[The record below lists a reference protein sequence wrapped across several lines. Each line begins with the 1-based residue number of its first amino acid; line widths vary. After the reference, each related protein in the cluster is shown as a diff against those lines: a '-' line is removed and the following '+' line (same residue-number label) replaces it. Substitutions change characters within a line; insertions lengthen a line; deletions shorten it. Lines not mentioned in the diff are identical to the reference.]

1 MHVIDWIVLCGTLLA
16 IVFYG
21 VWKTRGIKTSGSY
34 LHGDNDMPWWLIG
47 VSVMATQASAIT
59 FLSTPGQGYE
69 DGMRFVQFYFGLPL
83 AMVLLCIV
91 ALPLYYKLK
100 VYTAYEF
107 LETRFDAKTRTL
119 TALLFLIQ
127 RGLAAGITIY
137 APSIILS
144 TILGWPL
151 SVTNLI
157 IGVAVII
164 YTVAG
169 GTSAVSQTQKQ
180 QMSVMFGGMV
190 LAFIVLVNKM
200 PEGITFHRAMHI
212 AGDFGKLNILDF
224 NFDLKNRYNVWSG
237 FIGGT
242 FLFLSYFGTDQSQVQ
257 RYLSGKSLRESRL
270 GLLFNALFKIPMQ
283 FSILLTGVLVFV
295 FFQFI
300 QSPLHFN
307 RANEEFVLQ
316 SEYSEQYRKIQEE
329 YDLEFS
335 EKRDFLLQTYTK
347 NGQIDE
353 AAIKEQL
360 SIYTESEQVMRED
373 AKVLIAQARPGIDTE
388 DTDYVFITFVLNYL
402 PLGLIGLLL
411 AVIFSAAM
419 SSTSSELNALATT
432 TSVDIYKRFINPE
445 VEDSRYLQ
453 ISKLFT
459 LGWGLVALT
468 FALTA
473 SQFENLIEAVNII
486 GSLFYGT
493 ILGIFVAAFFFRWLS
508 SNAVFIAGIL
518 AEIVVVIIYFL
529 RINGYTDISYLWLN
543 LIGCVSVILI
553 AMLLNIVIPRKKRN
567 K

>member
-1 MHVIDWIVLCGTLLA
+1 MHLFDWIVLCGTLLA
-16 IVFYG
+16 IVTYG

-47 VSVMATQASAIT
+47 LSVMATQASAIT

-83 AMVLLCIV
+83 AMVLLCIFV
-91 ALPLYYKLK
+91 LPLYYKLK

-119 TALLFLIQ
+119 TAFLFLVQ

-151 SVTNLI
+151 SITNLI
-157 IGVAVII
+157 IGIAVII

-169 GTSAVSQTQKQ
+169 GTKAVSQTQKQ
-180 QMSVMFGGMV
+180 QMMVMFGGMV
-190 LAFIVLVNKM
+190 LAFIVLLNKM
-200 PEGITFHRAMHI
+200 PEGIGFNKAMHI

-257 RYLSGKSLRESRL
+257 RYLGGKSLKESRL

-307 RANEEFVLQ
+307 RANEEFVLE
-316 SEYSEQYRKIQEE
+316 SEYADQYQAIQRD
-329 YDLEFS
+329 YDLQFN
-335 EKRDFLLQTYTK
+335 EKKDFLFENYGSAFNANDPEIKTILEGYTVNENK
-347 NGQIDE
+347 
-353 AAIKEQL
+353 L
-360 SIYTESEQVMRED
+360 RED
-373 AKVLIAQARPGIDTE
+373 AKAIIAQARPGVDTE
-388 DTDYVFITFVLNYL
+388 DTDYVFITFVLNFL
-402 PLGLIGLLL
+402 PIGLIGLLL

-432 TSVDIYKRFINPE
+432 TSVDIYKRYINPN
-445 VEDSRYLQ
+445 VEDGQYLR

-459 LGWGLVALT
+459 LGWGLIALT

-493 ILGIFVAAFFFRWLS
+493 ILGIFVAAFFFRWLKP
-508 SNAVFIAGIL
+508 NAVFIAGLL
-518 AEIVVVIIYFL
+518 AEALVVIIYIL
-529 RINGYTDISYLWLN
+529 RVKGYTDISYLWLN
-543 LIGCVSVILI
+543 LIGCVAVVLFGIS
-553 AMLLNIVIPRKKRN
+553 LNLFVRKK
-567 K
+567 

>member
-1 MHVIDWIVLCGTLLA
+1 MHLFDWIVLCGTLLT
-16 IVFYG
+16 IVTYG

-47 VSVMATQASAIT
+47 LSVMATQASAIT

-83 AMVLLCIV
+83 AMVLLCIFV
-91 ALPLYYKLK
+91 LPLYYKLK

-119 TALLFLIQ
+119 TAFLFLVQ

-157 IGVAVII
+157 IGIAVII

-169 GTSAVSQTQKQ
+169 GTKAVSQTQKQ
-180 QMSVMFGGMV
+180 QMMVMFGGMV
-190 LAFIVLVNKM
+190 LAFIVLLNKM
-200 PEGITFHRAMHI
+200 PEGIGFNKAMHI

-257 RYLSGKSLRESRL
+257 RYLGGKSLKESRL

-307 RANEEFVLQ
+307 RANEEFVLE
-316 SEYSEQYRKIQEE
+316 SEYADQYQAIQRD
-329 YDLEFS
+329 YDLQFN
-335 EKRDFLLQTYTK
+335 EKKDFLFENYGSELNDGDPEIKTILEGYTVNENK
-347 NGQIDE
+347 LRD
-353 AAIKEQL
+353 
-360 SIYTESEQVMRED
+360 D
-373 AKVLIAQARPGIDTE
+373 AKAIIAQARPGVDTE
-388 DTDYVFITFVLNYL
+388 DTDYVFITFVLNFL
-402 PLGLIGLLL
+402 PIGLIGLLL

-432 TSVDIYKRFINPE
+432 TSVDIYKRYINPN
-445 VEDSRYLQ
+445 VEDGQYLR

-459 LGWGLVALT
+459 LGWGLIALT

-493 ILGIFVAAFFFRWLS
+493 ILGIFVAAFFFRWLKP
-508 SNAVFIAGIL
+508 NAVFIAGLL
-518 AEIVVVIIYFL
+518 AEALVVIIYIL
-529 RINGYTDISYLWLN
+529 RVKGYTDISYLWLN
-543 LIGCVSVILI
+543 LIGCVAVVLFGI
-553 AMLLNIVIPRKKRN
+553 ALNLFVRKKQVHE
-567 K
+567 